1 MRKMGSVPVLDE
13 THDPG
18 RRSWV
23 ESANQSGCAF
33 PIQNLPCGIFK
44 RRGKHETPRGGVAI
58 GDQILDLAALGL
70 QTGPTLN
77 RFAAMGRPAWRKL
90 RKELSRA
97 LSSTAQQRKFSKYLV
112 PMKRAQL
119 FLPVAIGDYSDFFTG
134 IHHATN
140 MGRMLRPDN
149 PLLPNYKWLPI
160 GYHGRGS
167 SIVVSGTS
175 VVRPSGQTKP
185 PDQPAPSFGPSRRL
199 DYEVELGFVVGPGN
213 RLGQPISLK
222 NALNHVFG
230 VVLLNDWSARDI
242 QAWEYQP
249 LGPFLAKSFATTISP
264 WVVTLEALEPY
275 RCTAFAR
282 AEEDPE
288 PLPYLFD
295 ETDQREGGY
304 AIEIEAHLR
313 TARMKS
319 PVRLSRGNFRDS
331 YWTAAQIVTHQTSN
345 GCNLQPGDLLGSG
358 TLSGTQPDSFG
369 SMMEL
374 TQAGKNPLALPD
386 GETRSFL
393 EDGDEVILRGCCSS
407 EGCGSI
413 GFGEARGI
421 VCPALMV

>member
-1 MRKMGSVPVLDE
+1 MTLDE

-23 ESANQSGCAF
+23 ESANEPGCDF
-33 PIQNLPCGIFK
+33 PIQNLPFGIFGRK
-44 RRGKHETPRGGVAI
+44 GEDEAPRGGVAI
-58 GDQILDLAALGL
+58 GDQILDLAAFGL
-70 QTGPTLN
+70 KTGPTLN
-77 RFAAMGRPAWRKL
+77 GLAAMGRPAWRKI

-97 LSSTAQQRKFSKYLV
+97 LSSATQQKKLSKYLM

-149 PLLPNYKWLPI
+149 PLLPNYKWVPI

-167 SIVVSGTS
+167 SIVVSGTQ
-175 VVRPSGQTKP
+175 VVRPNGQTKA
-185 PDQPAPSFGPSRRL
+185 PDQPSPSFGPSRRL
-199 DYEVELGFVVGPGN
+199 DYEVELGLVVGPGN

-222 NALNHVFG
+222 NALKHLFG

-242 QAWEYQP
+242 QGWEYQP

-264 WVVTLEALEPY
+264 WVVTLEALEH
-275 RCTAFAR
+275 
-282 AEEDPE
+282 
-288 PLPYLFD
+288 LFNEAD
-295 ETDQREGGY
+295 RREGGY
-304 AIEIEAHLR
+304 AIEVEMHLR
-313 TARMKS
+313 TAKMKS

-374 TQAGKNPLALPD
+374 TQAGRNPLALPG
-386 GETRSFL
+386 GESRRFL
-393 EDGDEVILRGCCSS
+393 EDGDEAIQRGRCSR
-407 EGCGSI
+407 EGYATI

-421 VCPALMV
+421 VRPAPVV